1 MVPVRLPGRLK
12 KRDRDVM
19 VDDVSQDARG
29 ILAPD
34 LGLDR
39 FDLERFAP
47 STTARR
53 LVDRY
58 WVVRWDLPAG
68 EHFDQQVWPHPV
80 TNVVLEGGTAT
91 AGGVTTRLF
100 TRRLQGTG
108 QAFGIMF
115 RPAGFRPLI
124 GVPMRTI
131 TDRTLPFEDV
141 ARGADELA
149 RAVAS
154 THDPAEAVAQV
165 EAFMSRRVPATP
177 HPAEA
182 TMRLAEMAADDR
194 DLVRVAQL
202 ADRAGISPRTLQ
214 RRFADHVGISPK
226 SLIRRYRIF
235 DAAEAARH
243 REVDWAAL
251 SATLGY
257 ADQSHLVRD
266 FRSAIG
272 MTPAAYARVART
284 DRASSA
290 TP

>member
-1 MVPVRLPGRLK
+1 
-12 KRDRDVM
+12 M
-19 VDDVSQDARG
+19 VDDASKDARG

-34 LGLDR
+34 VGLDR

-47 STTARR
+47 SDTARR

-80 TNVVLEGGTAT
+80 TNVVIEGGTAT
-91 AGGVTTRLF
+91 AGGVTTQLF

-115 RPAGFRPLI
+115 RPAGFRPLL
-124 GVPMRTI
+124 GMPMRAV

-149 RAVAS
+149 RAVAAEG
-154 THDPAEAVAQV
+154 DPAEAVARMD
-165 EAFMSRRVPATP
+165 AFVSRRVPATP

-182 TMRLAEMAADDR
+182 TMRLAEVAARER

-202 ADRAGISPRTLQ
+202 ADRAGMSPRTLQ

-235 DAAEAARH
+235 DAAEAVRH
-243 REVDWAAL
+243 RDVDWAAL

-272 MTPAAYARVART
+272 MTPAAYARVARPEQT
-284 DRASSA
+284 SSA
-290 TP
+290 APDIV